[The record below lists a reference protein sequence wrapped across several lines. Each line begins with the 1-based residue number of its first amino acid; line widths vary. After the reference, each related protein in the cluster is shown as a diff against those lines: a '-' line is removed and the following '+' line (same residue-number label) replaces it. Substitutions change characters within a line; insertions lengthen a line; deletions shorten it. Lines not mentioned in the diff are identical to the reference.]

1 MGNHPKA
8 RAVPP
13 PPHQQQE
20 REWETLCPH
29 GPWTILPREAQAEM
43 GCVLQVMEDKRGLP
57 TAGHVHA
64 FSGRSVGAAR
74 WKARKG

>member
-29 GPWTILPREAQAEM
+29 GPWTILPREAQAE
-43 GCVLQVMEDKRGLP
+43 P
-57 TAGHVHA
+57 P
-64 FSGRSVGAAR
+64 S
-74 WKARKG
+74 